1 MSLIDP
7 TRVTGLIREVT
18 EAVILPRFRNLEQG
32 EVKEKG
38 PNDLVTVADTDAE
51 RLLTAR
57 LIEMLPG
64 STVVGEEAVAAD
76 AKVLERLKGD
86 APVWILDPV
95 DGTLMFAKGDEGF
108 AVIVALAVMGR
119 TVAGWIHDPVGNRTA
134 IAEEGGGAWL
144 DGRRMRVSADRPIEQ
159 MTGAVWSSSSVV
171 GRIKDKVRGWTP
183 WGSAGRAYMALADG
197 ALDFISFRKLN
208 PWDHAAGVLMH
219 LEAGG
224 SAALIDGA
232 PYRPVPLGIPLL
244 LAPGPKSW
252 ASLKAIMEG

>member
-86 APVWILDPV
+86 APVWILDP
-95 DGTLMFAKGDEGF
+95 
-108 AVIVALAVMGR
+108 
-119 TVAGWIHDPVGNRTA
+119 
-134 IAEEGGGAWL
+134 
-144 DGRRMRVSADRPIEQ
+144 
-159 MTGAVWSSSSVV
+159 
-171 GRIKDKVRGWTP
+171 WTE
-183 WGSAGRAYMALADG
+183 R
-197 ALDFISFRKLN
+197 
-208 PWDHAAGVLMH
+208 
-219 LEAGG
+219 
-224 SAALIDGA
+224 
-232 PYRPVPLGIPLL
+232 
-244 LAPGPKSW
+244 
-252 ASLKAIMEG
+252 